1 MQSKPLGVGGTV
13 KQGITIREIS
23 QVVGSFVWGLGEW
36 ERAWVVYN
44 AVKFR
49 MLHTMN
55 LISTIIEPDAD
66 GTLHLPLPKAWQHQS
81 IRVRAELEPV
91 GAAVEHGATGSVET
105 LKGFGCLRGKISLS
119 PDFDESL
126 DDFKDYMS

>member
-1 MQSKPLGVGGTV
+1 MVC
-13 KQGITIREIS
+13 
-23 QVVGSFVWGLGEW
+23 
-36 ERAWVVYN
+36 
-44 AVKFR
+44 
-49 MLHTMN
+49 TMN

-91 GAAVEHGATGSVET
+91 GALGEHGVAESMEN

-119 PDFDESL
+119 PDFDEPL
-126 DDFKDYMS
+126 DDFKDYMA